1 MKNEEIIKT
10 LGQHS
15 SMIGSMKVDIHD
27 IGSDLLDTKSEMNS
41 RLNKV
46 EDYIRSK
53 ERARNNIIG
62 ILKSIWVVI
71 ISALSLTG
79 FSMLLLQIIKSLS

>member
-15 SMIGSMKVDIHD
+15 SVIGFMKQDVKDI
-27 IGSDLLDTKSEMNS
+27 NS

-46 EDYIRSK
+46 EDYIKSK

-62 ILKSIWVVI
+62 ILKSIWFVI

-79 FSMLLLQIIKSLS
+79 FLMLLLPIIKLLN